1 MLPTAVTSPLL
12 VDLPPELILHIF
24 SFISPCELVSNVAS
38 TCRWFAELILTRAYS
53 HLDLSKLICAF
64 DVPRLLHYLPHLQSI
79 TFIDW
84 ENDLSIL
91 TWSIWFDKLAR
102 TATNLRTVRFR
113 NVLLCPILISL
124 LIEYFS
130 PSLRTIIFDCQQH
143 KTYEK
148 FDLILSLLG
157 DENLHLRH
165 VTASYQLGITN
176 FGILQLVNHLRTLV
190 ELNLIYVEAIN
201 DQ

>member
-1 MLPTAVTSPLL
+1 M
-12 VDLPPELILHIF
+12 
-24 SFISPCELVSNVAS
+24 
-38 TCRWFAELILTRAYS
+38 
-53 HLDLSKLICAF
+53 
-64 DVPRLLHYLPHLQSI
+64 
-79 TFIDW
+79 
-84 ENDLSIL
+84 
-91 TWSIWFDKLAR
+91 TWSIWFDALAR
-102 TATNLRTVRFR
+102 TATNLRTIRFR

-124 LIEYFS
+124 LVEHFS
-130 PSLRTIIFDCQQH
+130 RSLRSIIFDCQQH

-157 DENLHLRH
+157 DENLQIRH